1 MYTTMKKITMIFAV
15 VATIVLFGSCK
26 EMGLISNG
34 IMTDMVISGP
44 GVSNH
49 AAMLEME
56 STLQLTLRE
65 AASGGGG
72 NYGARWKSFDESI
85 ATIDGNGLVTPVSL
99 GTVKITGYSDTKDV
113 ANGDYVMI
121 TVVGKSLKVKM
132 DAISQSS
139 AD

>member
-1 MYTTMKKITMIFAV
+1 MIFAV
-15 VATIVLFGSCK
+15 VATIALFGSCK
-26 EMGLISNG
+26 EFGILSNG

-49 AAMLEME
+49 AATLEMG

-65 AASGGGG
+65 AWSGGGG

-85 ATIDGNGLVTPVSL
+85 ATVDGNGLVTPVSL

-121 TVVGKSLKVKM
+121 TVVGKSLKVKQ
-132 DAISQSS
+132 DAISQSE

>member
-1 MYTTMKKITMIFAV
+1 
-15 VATIVLFGSCK
+15 
-26 EMGLISNG
+26 MGLISNG

-49 AAMLEME
+49 AAMVEME

-113 ANGDYVMI
+113 ANGDWVMI
-121 TVVGKSLKVKM
+121 TVVGKSLKVKQ